1 MKTKQKLKKAIKEHN
16 KLLKSFQLSPKKI
29 SIDKILNLDEDKIA
43 KSLDEIYDL
52 YTSSLVEEVR
62 K

>member
-29 SIDKILNLDEDKIA
+29 SIDMILDLDEDKIA

-52 YTSSLVEEVR
+52 YTLYLEKEVR

>member
-52 YTSSLVEEVR
+52 YNLHLEEEVR

>member
-1 MKTKQKLKKAIKEHN
+1 MKTKQKLNKAIKEHN